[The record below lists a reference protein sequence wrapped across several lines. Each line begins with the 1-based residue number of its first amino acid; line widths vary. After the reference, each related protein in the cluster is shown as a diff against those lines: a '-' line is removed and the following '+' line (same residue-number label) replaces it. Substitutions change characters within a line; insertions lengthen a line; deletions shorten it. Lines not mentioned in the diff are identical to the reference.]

1 MISDM
6 RVVERLAERVLVL
19 DGAMGTMIQRV
30 NLPARHLAGD
40 ADLVTLSRPDLITA
54 IHHAYLAAGAD
65 IITTNTFNSTA
76 LVPAGNGLGSVVYE
90 VNVAASQLA
99 NEACAEWT
107 RRTPGKP
114 RLVAGSIGPTNRAVS
129 PPPADT
135 APFPAITSDALK
147 DAYKEQ
153 VRGLLDGGCD
163 LLLVETVFDVLNAQA
178 ALVAIEEIY
187 EQRRETSGDDRRL
200 PLIVSVTVSETGR
213 TWAGQTLDVFW
224 TSVAHAR
231 PLSVGVNCG
240 FGVRGIEPHL
250 AALARIAD
258 CAISCHPSA
267 GLPDAYGRY
276 AEQPASFAGALA
288 ELATRGLV
296 NIVGGCCGTTP
307 DHIKA
312 LAAAVDGLPPRTF
325 SHRDQPPGGVF

>member
-1 MISDM
+1 MPELPDLI
-6 RVVERLAERVLVL
+6 AERILVL

-30 NLPARHLAGD
+30 NLTASQLAGD
-40 ADLVTLSRPDLITA
+40 ADLLTLTRPGVVTA

-76 LVPAGNGLGSVVYE
+76 LVQAGNGLESVVYE
-90 VNVAASQLA
+90 VNVAASRLA
-99 NEACAEWT
+99 KEACAEWT
-107 RRTPGKP
+107 RRTPDKP

-129 PPPADT
+129 TRPPAGT
-135 APFPAITSDALK
+135 AAFQPITSDALK

-178 ALVAIEEIY
+178 AIVAIDEVY
-187 EQRRETSGDDRRL
+187 EHRRQTSGDDRRL
-200 PLIVSVTVSETGR
+200 PLMLSVTVSQSGR
-213 TWAGQTLDVFW
+213 TWAGQTLDAFW
-224 TSVAHAR
+224 ASVAHAR
-231 PLSVGVNCG
+231 PLSVGINCS
-240 FGVRGIEPHL
+240 FGARGIEPHI

-267 GLPDAYGRY
+267 GLPDANGRY
-276 AEQPASFAGALA
+276 DEQPAGFAGVLA
-288 ELATRGLV
+288 DLAARGLV

-307 DHIKA
+307 DYIKA
-312 LAAAVDGLPPRTF
+312 LAAAVAGVRPRVF
-325 SHRDQPPGGVF
+325 SRH